1 MSSVED
7 WINAGDPAGPATQ
20 RPAIDD
26 WINAGG
32 SAGASAQPALL
43 AQARKNAGPGASEQE
58 IRELAARMGPKPP
71 APVQPATPEPPSP
84 ERSLLAR
91 FGRGVVMPAQGF
103 NQGIADT
110 VGGLGDVANAGFHAI
125 GQSDLP
131 SDYFTKLATRLLV
144 GDPGSER
151 RLTPENTVE
160 RGLEGAGR
168 GAGNAAS
175 MAVGGQGIAA
185 LRGLPLVG
193 PGASTFGDFMRAAP
207 ATQVAAGA
215 AGGGATEATG
225 DPNYGLA
232 ASLATPVGLLAAR
245 KLVQPISNQRT
256 PEGKA
261 LVQEADKLEIPLSA
275 GERTGSGPMQL
286 VESQF
291 ERYPFTSGPQKAIK
305 QEQQSAIDRASLAA
319 SETKSNVASPEVLD
333 SRFKQLGD
341 RRDDLADHNTL
352 NLNQQ
357 VPNSAAPPRQPGQP
371 HPTTDLYGEIINYN
385 DKVRRDTGLTP
396 AIEAVKNQTHE
407 LLLHVKPGDTV
418 DGQLYRKWD
427 TQIREAIDKADNGD
441 TKQALRGLRNLVQ
454 DGMGQGM
461 SPPDAAE
468 WKQINR
474 NFANLY
480 VTADA
485 VGGAGGKAAEGHV
498 PPKALRQAVI
508 NSVGEIPYTRGVG
521 DQNKLARIGQDIV
534 ADPVGDSGTAGRE
547 YVNKLLTGAP
557 LMIGAAGGLMGGGV
571 TGGLVGAGLGLGLP
585 PLIQAGMNSRPGQA
599 YLARGIPGARNLVP
613 QNPSSTVGNIT
624 RAMAGRLLDER
635 QRENLQRQLQQLGGP
650 RIGLE

>member
-1 MSSVED
+1 MRT
-7 WINAGDPAGPATQ
+7 A
-20 RPAIDD
+20 
-26 WINAGG
+26 
-32 SAGASAQPALL
+32 
-43 AQARKNAGPGASEQE
+43 PG
-58 IRELAARMGPKPP
+58 M
-71 APVQPATPEPPSP
+71 
-84 ERSLLAR
+84 
-91 FGRGVVMPAQGF
+91 
-103 NQGIADT
+103 
-110 VGGLGDVANAGFHAI
+110 
-125 GQSDLP
+125 
-131 SDYFTKLATRLLV
+131 
-144 GDPGSER
+144 
-151 RLTPENTVE
+151 
-160 RGLEGAGR
+160 
-168 GAGNAAS
+168 
-175 MAVGGQGIAA
+175 
-185 LRGLPLVG
+185 
-193 PGASTFGDFMRAAP
+193 
-207 ATQVAAGA
+207 QVASGA
-215 AGGGATEATG
+215 AGGGVTEATG
-225 DPNYGLA
+225 DPNLGLA

-319 SETKSNVASPEVLD
+319 SETKGNVASPEVLD

-352 NLNQQ
+352 NLNQE
-357 VPNSAAPPRQPGQP
+357 VPDSAAPPRQPGQP

-396 AIEAVKNQTHE
+396 AIEAVKNHTHE

-441 TKQALRGLRNLVQ
+441 TKDALRGLRNLVQ

-557 LMIGAAGGLMGGGV
+557 LMIGAGGGFMGGGV